1 MEPLKYICTLI
12 IVFYSISAYGQTEQ
26 KDSLQIHA
34 DDDIK
39 LNEEAVRS
47 IVFDFAPHNK
57 SDMKISMDKPWME
70 FSTDLPKEY
79 IRKTIPKME
88 MKLKLDLTI
97 PYIVSTSAIGFDADK
112 LLYETLTERG
122 RNIRRN
128 RKHAKA
134 WKIYNDYV
142 PTKEDSLKWYGNK
155 KRTLKDT
162 LNIMKKDSLLHEDE
176 IYRQDKTDESR
187 QMIPLQGFALKEYGG
202 KDGEDN

>member
-1 MEPLKYICTLI
+1 MIL
-12 IVFYSISAYGQTEQ
+12 YSISAYGQTEQ

-134 WKIYNDYV
+134 WKIYNDYFNTIESAKRKGHAEGRAEGRV
-142 PTKEDSLKWYGNK
+142 EEKFENARNLKRLGVSA
-155 KRTLKDT
+155 DI
-162 LNIMKKDSLLHEDE
+162 IMKATGLSLEE
-176 IYRQDKTDESR
+176 V
-187 QMIPLQGFALKEYGG
+187 
-202 KDGEDN
+202 DGLDF